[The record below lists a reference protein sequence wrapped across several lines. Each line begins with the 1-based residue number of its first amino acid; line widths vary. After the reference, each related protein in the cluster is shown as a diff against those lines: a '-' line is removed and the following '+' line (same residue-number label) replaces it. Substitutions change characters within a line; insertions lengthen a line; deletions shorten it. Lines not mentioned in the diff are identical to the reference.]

1 MERISKTHFIPWRV
15 DMLYEIEP
23 RLAEI
28 AAEAKSQR
36 RSRARDRWRAYGRAK
51 RRAWYLVGWCARDPR
66 LRSCAAWDCYIRHIT
81 RALNI

>member
-1 MERISKTHFIPWRV
+1 MEQISKTHFIPWRV

-51 RRAWYLVGWCARDPR
+51 HRAWYLVGWCARDPR
-66 LRSCAAWDCYIRHIT
+66 LRNSGAWDCYIRHIT